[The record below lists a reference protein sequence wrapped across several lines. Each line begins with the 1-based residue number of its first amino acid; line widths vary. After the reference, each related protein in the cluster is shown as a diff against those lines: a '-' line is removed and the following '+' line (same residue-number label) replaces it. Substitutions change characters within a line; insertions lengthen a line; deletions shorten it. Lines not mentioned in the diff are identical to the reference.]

1 MIQPTP
7 EVRRRREE
15 LRRAR
20 IEAHRLAARDRRPA
34 YSERVTATL
43 KDANKAQR
51 DGNTRLAKVLYAEA
65 WRLDREDLYEHWR
78 DQALTETMAIAEAR
92 GEVVEYEAV
101 ELKTVVR
108 DEDGAKVLDEDGSPV
123 VHIETF
129 SRVRL
134 GDRGGGLEHALDKGW
149 LDHPH
154 GGPEAD
160 ALYAVGEKYR
170 DAYEVTEGRKSN
182 QGGAGGGFGPKGP
195 QLRIVEAGE
204 FLAVTRA
211 PLTSRQRRVLDLVC
225 GDGHRCRRAAAIMQ
239 AGLPATTRAL
249 RGGLS
254 AALEAWEEARRNH
267 EIGEAGERVR
277 RVTGLIR
284 RAR

>member
-20 IEAHRLAARDRRPA
+20 LAARRLAARDRRPA
-34 YSERVTATL
+34 YSERVVEKL
-43 KDANKAQR
+43 KAAGRAQR
-51 DGNTRLAKVLYAEA
+51 AGNAEQARLLYREA
-65 WRLDREDLYEHWR
+65 YDLDREDLEAHWR
-78 DQALTETMAIAEAR
+78 DLALDETMTLAEAR
-92 GEVVEYEAV
+92 GELVEYEAY

-108 DEDGAKVLDEDGSPV
+108 DEDGAKVLDEEGSPV

-134 GDRGGGLEHALDKGW
+134 GDRGGGLEQALDKGW

-154 GGPEAD
+154 GGPEASE
-160 ALYAVGEKYR
+160 LYAVGEKYR
-170 DAYEVTEGRKSN
+170 DAYEVNEGRKSN
-182 QGGAGGGFGPKGP
+182 HGGAGGGFGPKGP

-204 FLAVTRA
+204 FLAITRA
-211 PLTSRQRRVLDLVC
+211 VLNKRQRRVLDLVC
-225 GDGHRCRRAAAIMQ
+225 GDGHRCRRAAAIMH

-254 AALEAWEEARRNH
+254 AALEAWEEAKRNH
-267 EIGEAGERVR
+267 EVGVAGERVR
-277 RVTGLIR
+277 RVAGLIR